1 MVCIRVL
8 LIAVIAVIAVIDF
21 IYCVCIVLQYTLQSR
36 IKFSVTMVIIRNIL
50 SHVISSDLIGHS
62 PPSRGW
68 LCPGH
73 ERHPGPV
80 PSGDR
85 LGG

>member
-1 MVCIRVL
+1 M
-8 LIAVIAVIAVIDF
+8 
-21 IYCVCIVLQYTLQSR
+21 TLQMEVR
-36 IKFSVTMVIIRNIL
+36 HIF
-50 SHVISSDLIGHS
+50 SDLIGHS

-85 LGG
+85 LGGCRGVARLLRQGFLQKNQRRDSAAEFL